1 MNNTLNCKNLSKSW
15 RDDGFVC
22 VRRAINDYFLK
33 LLKLGVEKALK
44 NPGAL
49 SKEYAEKEKGRFFTD
64 HHMRKRIPQFQ
75 RFLDESPVAE
85 IAGRIMNTKK
95 LILFDEHLLVKEPR
109 TENPTYW
116 HQDLPYY
123 ELTGS
128 QLISLWIPLDPISA
142 DSGAVSFIRGSHKW
156 GKIYQPIR
164 IGRGDLVDEADEFDG
179 PAPDIEAEPEKYDI
193 VTFDKMAPGDCLAF
207 NAAVMH
213 YAAPN
218 VTLGTRRRAVSVRFA
233 GDDVTWQPRSY
244 VPNVLDTP
252 NLQPGD
258 PLDSD
263 QYPVVWRA

>member
-1 MNNTLNCKNLSKSW
+1 MNNTLNFKNLANSW

-22 VRRAINDYFLK
+22 VRCAFNDYFLQ
-33 LLKLGVEKALK
+33 LLKFGVDKAMK
-44 NPGAL
+44 NPSAL

-75 RFLDESPVAE
+75 QFLDESSVAE
-85 IAGRIMNTKK
+85 IAGRIMKTKK
-95 LILFDEHLLVKEPR
+95 LNLFDEHLLVKEPG

-123 ELTGS
+123 ELTGN
-128 QLISLWIPLDPISA
+128 QVISLWIPLDPISA

-156 GKIYQPIR
+156 GKIFQPIR
-164 IGRGDLVDEADEFDG
+164 IGRGDLVEEADGFDG

-193 VTFDKMAPGDCLAF
+193 VTFDEMTPGDCLAF

-213 YAAPN
+213 HAAPN
-218 VTLGTRRRAVSVRFA
+218 VTVGTRRRALSLRFA

-244 VPNVLDTP
+244 IPSVPDTP
-252 NLQPGD
+252 NLKQGG
-258 PLDSD
+258 PLDSV
-263 QYPVVWRA
+263 QYPVVWQA